1 MKICFKRL
9 ALTGASTC
17 VIGVAALAAP
27 ASAETAAGADA
38 SAAAG
43 AEASAAAGAEASGS
57 ADGGTGLTE
66 VIVTAQKRSE
76 NLQKVPISTSVLDNQ
91 DLEDRHIQSLD
102 DLIAGGIPSLRIVPY
117 ASRPFNLILSM
128 RGVGVMQDT
137 NQPAR
142 DEGVGVYVDGVYLG
156 RPQGLDAALY
166 DIDNL
171 EVLKG
176 PQGTLFGR
184 NTEAGA
190 LDITTKKPTGEFH
203 FDVTGGVGNY
213 GSYETVFHLDLP
225 EWHNISIKV
234 DGIDTSRGPT
244 VQNPLPGAS
253 GFGEFDRRGVRLQV
267 QWQPTPNFT
276 ANYSFDTSYDAAT
289 TIFSQTVQAG
299 TSPIAPVLPVL
310 PNRVSVSPVGV
321 PEQPSIGLQSG
332 HALNL
337 IWQATPNL
345 TIKSISAYRT
355 LNQTQ
360 FDNSAV
366 DESVYVPDGPFSRYS
381 LAEFGQYQLSQEIQ
395 AIGETSQLK
404 YVVGAIYY
412 DEHVHDQA
420 QAFNSMQFNAN
431 GTAATVIQYG
441 PDNLVNNY
449 GLPITDAVT
458 PLFPYAG
465 VDRAS
470 RVRTQSYGVYGQAT
484 WTPHVL
490 GDIFHLT
497 GGLRWTDDV
506 KNGELYLTNNT
517 LPINEEG
524 VSGAIGLSKNWSR
537 VDPMVNLAADVTQD
551 VQVYA
556 KWGTGYKSGGAN
568 SRSLDYLAFN
578 PEEISMEEIGAKS
591 EFWDHRARLNIAAY
605 AGAYTNIQVDFSAP
619 YYTFGANGQPLPGST
634 TRTTTNTFNA
644 PGVGHVNGVEVD
656 GALNPLAGLTLSGS
670 YAYNYV
676 HIPATVNPY
685 PTYIPGVGEVIN
697 TTPVALNQV
706 FTPLDS
712 FSGAIDYQTELQN
725 YTLRAHLDGNWDS
738 GSYSSDL
745 AYVAPGVPQI
755 RSQPGVVFNSRISLG
770 GIKVASSNATLT
782 LSFWVRNLFDEQ
794 HLYIRS
800 YSITSGIQGTY
811 NDPRTFGF
819 EGNMSF

>member
-1 MKICFKRL
+1 MRIRFKRL

-17 VIGVAALAAP
+17 VIGVAALASP
-27 ASAETAAGADA
+27 ACAETAADAGA

-43 AEASAAAGAEASGS
+43 AEAAAA

-66 VIVTAQKRSE
+66 VIVTAQKREE
-76 NLQKVPISTSVLDNQ
+76 NLQKVPISASVMDGQALQN
-91 DLEDRHIQSLD
+91 EHIQSLD

-166 DIDNL
+166 DVDNL

-190 LDITTKKPTGEFH
+190 LDITTKKPSGQFH

-213 GSYETVFHLDLP
+213 GSYETEFHLDLP

-234 DGIDTSRGPT
+234 DGVDTSRGPT
-244 VQNPLPGAS
+244 VQNPLTGAS

-276 ANYSFDTSYDAAT
+276 ANYTFDTSYDAAT

-299 TSPIAPVLPVL
+299 TDPIAPILPVL

-332 HALNL
+332 HALTL
-337 IWQATPNL
+337 KWEATPNL

-355 LNQTQ
+355 LYQNQ

-366 DESVYVPDGPFSRYS
+366 DESVYEPDGQFSRYS

-395 AIGETSQLK
+395 AIGQTNQLK
-404 YVVGAIYY
+404 YVVGALYY

-449 GLPITDAVT
+449 GLPITNLVT

-484 WTPHVL
+484 WTPHIF

-506 KNGELYLTNNT
+506 KKGELYDVDNT
-517 LPINEEG
+517 LPVSEDG
-524 VSGAIGLSKNWSR
+524 VSGPIGLSKNWSR
-537 VDPMVNLAADVTQD
+537 VDPMVNLAVDISDD
-551 VQVYA
+551 VQAYV

-578 PEEISMEEIGAKS
+578 PEEVSMEEIGVKS

-605 AGAYTNIQVDFSAP
+605 DGTMTNVQLDFSAP

-634 TRTTTNTFNA
+634 TRTTTNTVNA
-644 PGVGHVNGVEVD
+644 PGAGHVNGIEVE

-676 HIPATVNPY
+676 HIPATVNPF
-685 PTYIPGVGEVIN
+685 PTYVPGVGEVID
-697 TTPVALNQV
+697 TTPVAINQV
-706 FTPLDS
+706 FTPNDT
-712 FSGAIDYQTELQN
+712 FSGAIDYQTDLQN

-738 GSYSSDL
+738 GSYSSDV

-755 RSQPGVVFNSRISLG
+755 KSQPGVVFNSRISLG
-770 GIKVASSNATLT
+770 GIKVASSDATLT

-794 HLYIRS
+794 HLYIRG
-800 YSITSGIQGTY
+800 YSITEGVQGVY

-819 EGNMSF
+819 EGNMRF